1 MKIGIVGYSQDTLDL
16 LKLNKKSLKLKVV
29 GIYTRNKQE
38 FISPKDN
45 IKYYSDFNKLLDNSD
60 VIFFIDNDS
69 DFLDLAT
76 KSIQQSKHIFIY
88 NINNLTKENTNSLFK
103 LSSEAKTNIQIK
115 KTSFF
120 NPIFQNSRK
129 HIDNPKLIE
138 IHRKNES
145 SIKYSY
151 QNLLSDIGIIN
162 SCINSSIKKLNTIT
176 IPSSKTINSL
186 FISFEFD
193 NKSIAT
199 ITTNSISNKNNVSVN
214 FFQTEK
220 NITLD
225 YNRKTCNLFTTNGCK
240 TIKESLRNK
249 TEKSEILELKNF
261 IHNCKNTE
269 LNNTLSNTYEQ
280 NLILLFLEVNKRL
293 NY

>member
-1 MKIGIVGYSQDTLDL
+1 MKIGIVGYTQDTIDF
-16 LKLNKKSLKLKVV
+16 LKLTKKELNLKVI
-29 GIYTRNKQE
+29 GIYTSKKKGSFSVNE
-38 FISPKDN
+38 N
-45 IKYYSDFNKLLDNSD
+45 IKYYSDFNKLLENSEA
-60 VIFFIDNDS
+60 IFFINNKS
-69 DFLDLAT
+69 NFLELAT
-76 KSIQQSKHIFIY
+76 LSIQQSKHIFIY

-129 HIDNPKLIE
+129 YIDNPKLIE

-162 SCINSSIKKLNTIT
+162 SCINSSLKKLNTII

-225 YNRKTCNLFTTNGCK
+225 YNRKTCNLLTANGCK
-240 TIKESLRNK
+240 TIKESLLNK

-261 IHNCKNTE
+261 IHNCKNIE

-280 NLILLFLEVNKRL
+280 NLILLFLEVNKKL